1 MSLTPLYTYYDFFVK
16 IEKKFVMIYGS
27 NKVEIDEKKV
37 IKPIKIPTIPTP
49 IAKRRKFFCL
59 LNENL

>member
-1 MSLTPLYTYYDFFVK
+1 MIFSLKLK
-16 IEKKFVMIYGS
+16 KKFVMIYGS

-37 IKPIKIPTIPTP
+37 IKPIKIPIIPTP

-59 LNENL
+59 PNENL

>member
-1 MSLTPLYTYYDFFVK
+1 MSLTPLYTYYDFSNE

-27 NKVEIDEKKV
+27 NKVEIDEKNV
-37 IKPIKIPTIPTP
+37 IKPIKIPAIPTP

-59 LNENL
+59 ANENL